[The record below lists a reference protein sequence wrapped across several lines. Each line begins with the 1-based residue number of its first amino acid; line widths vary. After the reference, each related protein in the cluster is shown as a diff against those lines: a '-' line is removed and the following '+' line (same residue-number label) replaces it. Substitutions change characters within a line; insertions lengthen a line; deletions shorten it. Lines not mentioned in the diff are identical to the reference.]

1 MKLSLFALLSS
12 SVALC
17 GSAAYA
23 QPLTVEELLSRWMHA
38 YNSADVDTLTE
49 LYADD
54 AELYVHNVAEFVGQ
68 RAIGAYWAID
78 LGVESPITELVVTE
92 TSSDEKSIIAQGKYR
107 VLDRETQTLLAEG
120 RFSHLWTLESVGWVL
135 KRDAW
140 MDDRFVS
147 AHRSPFRS

>member
-1 MKLSLFALLSS
+1 
-12 SVALC
+12 
-17 GSAAYA
+17 
-23 QPLTVEELLSRWMHA
+23 MHA